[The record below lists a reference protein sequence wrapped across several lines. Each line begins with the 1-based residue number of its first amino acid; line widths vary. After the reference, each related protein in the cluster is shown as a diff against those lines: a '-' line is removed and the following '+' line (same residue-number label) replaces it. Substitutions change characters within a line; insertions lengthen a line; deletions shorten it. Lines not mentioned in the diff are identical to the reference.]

1 MPKWVVKRDWPNF
14 IPCSELRPEA
24 EPPLSSAN
32 GQEGA
37 NRKLPSQPCFQ
48 LVVFDNPENVS
59 CHVMAATSNEYTVC
73 GMNPAYT
80 TIDLTKDELR
90 SCVRAYKETEESLS
104 EFAMFD

>member
-1 MPKWVVKRDWPNF
+1 
-14 IPCSELRPEA
+14 
-24 EPPLSSAN
+24 
-32 GQEGA
+32 
-37 NRKLPSQPCFQ
+37 
-48 LVVFDNPENVS
+48 
-59 CHVMAATSNEYTVC
+59 MAATSNEYTVC